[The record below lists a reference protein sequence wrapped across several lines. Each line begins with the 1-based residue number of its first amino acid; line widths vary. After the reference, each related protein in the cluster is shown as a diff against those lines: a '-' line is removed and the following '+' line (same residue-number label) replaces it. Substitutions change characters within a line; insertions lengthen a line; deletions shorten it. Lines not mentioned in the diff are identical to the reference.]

1 MPFFD
6 NQSGVVSAINNWKA
20 QPEEKVGVSRSDL
33 YLDPEELAQMAKD
46 NPKFS
51 AIEARTEPDTS
62 KPEGSEIASQ
72 SDASKKTYVPLA
84 EMANKWGYE
93 EDDIIQLAI
102 QKEFNLYYLKPL
114 PTQSGSMTTTPH
126 YIGDELDD
134 FLPGKT
140 SISCSRFLVKD
151 CSPRRLASKNMNSEV
166 DKVAALNNMETLDP
180 VVHDISNLNL
190 PPPGNVIVDRSDL
203 YLDRDEIN
211 KMEEEYP
218 GLIEEEVKIE
228 TDIQP
233 KDINTP
239 SQSDASKA

>member
-1 MPFFD
+1 
-6 NQSGVVSAINNWKA
+6 
-20 QPEEKVGVSRSDL
+20 
-33 YLDPEELAQMAKD
+33 
-46 NPKFS
+46 
-51 AIEARTEPDTS
+51 
-62 KPEGSEIASQ
+62 
-72 SDASKKTYVPLA
+72 
-84 EMANKWGYE
+84 
-93 EDDIIQLAI
+93 
-102 QKEFNLYYLKPL
+102 
-114 PTQSGSMTTTPH
+114 MTTTPH